1 MENNK
6 RIWAS
11 ELVLGNFR
19 SFRQVNIPLGKN
31 LTIISGAN
39 GVGKSNILS
48 LIASGSGI
56 NKKSILGSNFQ
67 PEFSDFFNIDIDEN
81 YPDYK
86 IFLKYSDMEGNL
98 ALTKRLSFKDDTA
111 TNRGIRIIP
120 RTSNEYFEGYTLAQA
135 ANEAKEKYGV
145 GGSGRVL
152 IPTIYLSLSR
162 LYPLGEQRGSTTI
175 NKVKKRS
182 PFAQEDARSK
192 YREWY
197 NFVIPATISEDA
209 EISIIAKKA
218 CSRASLHMD
227 MENTPTLSQSVGQ
240 DNIGNIIS
248 ALTDIYLLST
258 EEGYNGAL
266 LCIDEIEVSLHPD
279 TQIRLLDL
287 LDKISAEL
295 KIQVVVSTHSLTV
308 LKECLKKEKK
318 DSDRYKVIY
327 LKNPSSPYVTEIKA
341 YDLLKADLFGSLQ
354 YEKIK
359 VRTYFEDCVGKE
371 LFNELIEAYR
381 NIYTAVAKHP
391 EEKILRNAEAVKNYQ
406 KINERI
412 LSLGA
417 FGNICDELNQIVTHC
432 GCDELLDIS
441 SADTFFNRVIIMLD
455 GDARIAEKKSQPCVK
470 DYLNTFFN
478 PKEKGLS
485 ERKHSPNIIFAPG
498 FFAPESFYY
507 KIIYQ
512 ITENPNNHLSFWRGL
527 DRHEETSLYT
537 SDKIKGL
544 FSGLPKDF
552 SNNDL
557 KDIFGEKMEGE
568 IWDFIKKTHVL
579 EYYYFDYKMVGI
591 LIDFIESIK
600 KAYEMTSPLTLAN
613 RYA

>member
-1 MENNK
+1 MKK
-6 RIWAS
+6 RNL
-11 ELVLGNFR
+11 ELYLH
-19 SFRQVNIPLGKN
+19 IPFCVRKCN
-31 LTIISGAN
+31 YCDFFS
-39 GVGKSNILS
+39 
-48 LIASGSGI
+48 ASGTEEEQAAYVSAMVQEIQSYQELSGEYEV
-56 NKKSILGSNFQ
+56 Q
-67 PEFSDFFNIDIDEN
+67 T
-81 YPDYK
+81 
-86 IFLKYSDMEGNL
+86 IFLGGGTPSL
-98 ALTKRLSFKDDTA
+98 LTPEQIEQIFNA
-111 TNRGIRIIP
+111 
-120 RTSNEYFEGYTLAQA
+120 
-135 ANEAKEKYGV
+135 
-145 GGSGRVL
+145 
-152 IPTIYLSLSR
+152 IYHTFS
-162 LYPLGEQRGSTTI
+162 
-175 NKVKKRS
+175 
-182 PFAQEDARSK
+182 
-192 YREWY
+192 
-197 NFVIPATISEDA
+197 ISEDA

-507 KIIYQ
+507 KIMALQ
-512 ITENPNNHLSFWRGL
+512 G
-527 DRHEETSLYT
+527 
-537 SDKIKGL
+537 
-544 FSGLPKDF
+544 
-552 SNNDL
+552 
-557 KDIFGEKMEGE
+557 
-568 IWDFIKKTHVL
+568 
-579 EYYYFDYKMVGI
+579 
-591 LIDFIESIK
+591 
-600 KAYEMTSPLTLAN
+600 
-613 RYA
+613 